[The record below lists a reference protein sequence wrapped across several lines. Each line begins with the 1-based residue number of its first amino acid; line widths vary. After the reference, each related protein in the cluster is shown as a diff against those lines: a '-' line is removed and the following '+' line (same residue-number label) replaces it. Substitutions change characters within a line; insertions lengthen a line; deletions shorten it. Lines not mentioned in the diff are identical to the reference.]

1 MRPSYNL
8 NTAERFFW
16 SQASKPDNMTRKSQA
31 QGMKYA
37 KALAEAE
44 QAFLDAQAY
53 ANWAFKIV
61 PDEPA
66 TEKEGA
72 PRWRMYIED
81 TAGRI
86 MALLG
91 DVSDNGADFSR
102 LVRAGLALALLRE
115 LKAAAAAERDD

>member
-1 MRPSYNL
+1 MQPTYNL

-16 SQASKPDNMTRKSQA
+16 SQASKPDKMTRKSQA

-44 QAFLDAQAY
+44 QAFRDAEAY

-61 PDEPA
+61 PDEIA
-66 TEKEGA
+66 TEKDGA

-81 TAGRI
+81 TAGRT
-86 MALLG
+86 MALLPG
-91 DVSDNGADFSR
+91 VVDNGADFSR
-102 LVRAGLALALLRE
+102 LVCAGLALVLLEE